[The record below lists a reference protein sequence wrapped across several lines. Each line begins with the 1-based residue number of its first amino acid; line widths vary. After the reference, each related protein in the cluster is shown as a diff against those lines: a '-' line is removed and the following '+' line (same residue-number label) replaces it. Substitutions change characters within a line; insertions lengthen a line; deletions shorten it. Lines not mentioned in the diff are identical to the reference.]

1 MTWNTNT
8 LLEVSKRHVA
18 ILGMTGSGKTSTA
31 KLFVQEIANADGRV
45 CILDPIK
52 SDWWGITS
60 SKDGKHPGLPFV
72 ILGGP
77 YAHVPLHSGAGK
89 AVGDL
94 VAAGKLPLSICDM
107 VDLEPG
113 GLAKFF
119 IDFAPR
125 FVRRRNAPVH
135 IVIEEAHEFAPKERG
150 GISGDENR
158 LIHWAKKLGTAGRS
172 QGARLIVATQ
182 RTQSLHNAILSSCET
197 LIVHR
202 LTHHDD
208 QKPVIKWVMGNFG
221 KALADQVAESVGK
234 LEDGEAW
241 VLSVATR
248 PHVHERVRMPMHTTY
263 DNSRTPDGAD
273 DADVKRAT
281 VDRDTVAKLIGQAL
295 EDARA
300 NDPAELKTTIAE
312 LKRRVKGLEEELA
325 KKAAPAGSESEL
337 RALQKYVQDTL
348 EEVDFYRQ
356 RLLHVSE
363 EFKEHGR
370 MLIELGALAAKSY
383 DQRTKEAGD
392 EHRAV
397 RHVQD
402 TSHAAEAVSGGLHVH
417 DGRRDAER
425 HVDLPSVQRRAGAE
439 APRASR
445 REAGEA
451 LEKGP
456 GLILDAA
463 AWWEA
468 LGHPAPT
475 RAQVAAISGYA
486 VSGGS
491 FQRYLSTLS
500 SKGLVTLAEGRVSLT
515 PAGRDAAAV
524 PDTPPT
530 LSELRRRVLDVL
542 ESGPRKILE
551 VLLRSP
557 LEMARTQVAELA
569 GFEPSGGTFQRY
581 VSTLSSMEL
590 IRYPRRTTI
599 AAATWM
605 GGAETRK

>member
-125 FVRRRNAPVH
+125 FVRRR
-135 IVIEEAHEFAPKERG
+135 
-150 GISGDENR
+150 
-158 LIHWAKKLGTAGRS
+158 
-172 QGARLIVATQ
+172 
-182 RTQSLHNAILSSCET
+182 
-197 LIVHR
+197 
-202 LTHHDD
+202 
-208 QKPVIKWVMGNFG
+208 
-221 KALADQVAESVGK
+221 
-234 LEDGEAW
+234 
-241 VLSVATR
+241 
-248 PHVHERVRMPMHTTY
+248 
-263 DNSRTPDGAD
+263 
-273 DADVKRAT
+273 
-281 VDRDTVAKLIGQAL
+281 
-295 EDARA
+295 
-300 NDPAELKTTIAE
+300 
-312 LKRRVKGLEEELA
+312 
-325 KKAAPAGSESEL
+325 
-337 RALQKYVQDTL
+337 
-348 EEVDFYRQ
+348 
-356 RLLHVSE
+356 
-363 EFKEHGR
+363 
-370 MLIELGALAAKSY
+370 
-383 DQRTKEAGD
+383 
-392 EHRAV
+392 
-397 RHVQD
+397 
-402 TSHAAEAVSGGLHVH
+402 
-417 DGRRDAER
+417 
-425 HVDLPSVQRRAGAE
+425 
-439 APRASR
+439 
-445 REAGEA
+445 
-451 LEKGP
+451 
-456 GLILDAA
+456 
-463 AWWEA
+463 
-468 LGHPAPT
+468 
-475 RAQVAAISGYA
+475 
-486 VSGGS
+486 
-491 FQRYLSTLS
+491 
-500 SKGLVTLAEGRVSLT
+500 
-515 PAGRDAAAV
+515 
-524 PDTPPT
+524 
-530 LSELRRRVLDVL
+530 VLDVL